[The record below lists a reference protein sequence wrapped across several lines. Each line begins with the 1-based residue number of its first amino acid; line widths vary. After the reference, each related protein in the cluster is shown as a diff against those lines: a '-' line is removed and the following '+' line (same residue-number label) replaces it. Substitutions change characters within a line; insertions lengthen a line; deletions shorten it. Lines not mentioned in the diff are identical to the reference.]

1 MLSVETNS
9 ISFNGLAVDGE
20 YSMINVPSELC
31 NGVGD
36 SGLRLS
42 TATVLSLTL
51 ISLDGMIVFDAIPSV
66 TVQSGVVED
75 AVPINNTKM
84 YNFSRIPL
92 SCYVHLFSES
102 TTGKSTTSFV
112 STSTTPSVI
121 PVIGRE
127 V

>member
-1 MLSVETNS
+1 MFSVETNS
-9 ISFNGLAVDGE
+9 ISFIGLAVDGE

-51 ISLDGMIVFDAIPSV
+51 ISLDGMTVFDVIPSV

-75 AVPINNTKM
+75 AVPINNTKCT
-84 YNFSRIPL
+84 I
-92 SCYVHLFSES
+92 
-102 TTGKSTTSFV
+102 
-112 STSTTPSVI
+112 SVVF
-121 PVIGRE
+121 PVF
-127 V
+127 

>member
-1 MLSVETNS
+1 MFSVETNS
-9 ISFNGLAVDGE
+9 ISFIGLAVDGE

-66 TVQSGVVED
+66 TVQNGVVED

-84 YNFSRIPL
+84 YNFSHIPRL
-92 SCYVHLFSES
+92 LIIY
-102 TTGKSTTSFV
+102 
-112 STSTTPSVI
+112 
-121 PVIGRE
+121 
-127 V
+127 